1 MGPKIIPGYSAHGD
15 PHPTLYEGN
24 HWDYYLSLLPV
35 FMPLSLF
42 TVPDA
47 YAWRDPILSPKVL
60 YPLLRV
66 YQTLKSTH
74 S

>member
-1 MGPKIIPGYSAHGD
+1 MGPKIIPGYGSHGD
-15 PHPTLYEGN
+15 SHSAFYEDN
-24 HWDYYLSLLPV
+24 HRDYYLSLLPV

-47 YAWRDPILSPKVL
+47 YFWRDPILSPKVL

-66 YQTLKSTH
+66 YQTLKSTYF
-74 S
+74 